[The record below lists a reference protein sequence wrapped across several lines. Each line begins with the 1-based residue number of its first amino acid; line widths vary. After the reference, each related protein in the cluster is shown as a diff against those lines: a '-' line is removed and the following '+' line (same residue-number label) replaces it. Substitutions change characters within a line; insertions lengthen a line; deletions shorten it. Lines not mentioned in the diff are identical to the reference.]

1 MLASEKQDSFP
12 EYNMESENVS
22 FLVNNEKPSHFD
34 TPLEIQKKITITS
47 TSASCED
54 EIIINGRNTQHV
66 ISKDGEN
73 NFFYSND
80 ISTTLMVLFRKYNDM
95 EWGVFIDGILL
106 HKFNTSNNDC
116 YIDVLKICF
125 AYRGKI

>member
-95 EWGVFIDGILL
+95 EWGVF
-106 HKFNTSNNDC
+106 DC